1 MVKFLRF
8 VFAVLVAVLLLTGA
22 VDQQAAVAQNGLSV
36 SAEGVVEPAAYA
48 RLSLQIGG
56 TVAEIVAPEGT
67 AVSAGD
73 VILRLDTQEL
83 DTAVAQAQARLQ
95 AAQASLTAAQ
105 TALQQAQTAVSTA
118 EITLKAAQANLA
130 LVQAGPLP
138 EEVSAAEAALAAA
151 EAAVTQAAASRDAA
165 LTIADPADIQQA
177 EANLAQATAELRAL
191 EEQYQDIL
199 DTCFDTPDGEVCP
212 LYGTVEENTRRQ
224 LEAARLSQ
232 AAAQAALDALKQG
245 ATPAQRQAADAA
257 VALAVAN
264 RDAAQAR
271 LDLLLAGATPEQIRV
286 AEAAVSQAEVGI
298 EIAQAGVAQAEA
310 GVAQAEAGVA
320 AAETAVAQAQ
330 ALADKAVLRAPF
342 AGTVAQ
348 IEAAEGELAGT
359 AVPIVTLA
367 DFSGWLVK
375 TTDLTELDVPL
386 VAEGAPAQITIDAL
400 PNATL
405 TGTVTHI
412 AHTATLSRGD
422 IVYEVTI
429 TLDDPPPAL
438 RWGMTAFVDIRQ
450 K

>member
-8 VFAVLVAVLLLTGA
+8 VFAVFVAALFMTGA
-22 VDQQAAVAQNGLSV
+22 GGRQSAIAQNALSV

-130 LVQAGPLP
+130 LVQSGPLP
-138 EEVSAAEAALAAA
+138 EEVAAAEAALAAA
-151 EAAVTQAAASRDAA
+151 EAAVTQAAANRDAA
-165 LTIADPADIQQA
+165 LTIARPADIQQA
-177 EANLAQATAELRAL
+177 QANLAQATAELRAL

-212 LYGTVEENTRRQ
+212 LYGTVEETTRRQ
-224 LEAARLSQ
+224 LEAARLNQ
-232 AAAQAALDALKQG
+232 AAAQAALDALEQG

-257 VALAVAN
+257 VALAIAN
-264 RDAAQAR
+264 RDAVQAR

-286 AEAAVSQAEVGI
+286 AEVAVSQAEVGI

-320 AAETAVAQAQ
+320 AAEAGVAQAQ

-348 IEAAEGELAGT
+348 IEVAEGELAGT
-359 AVPIVTLA
+359 AVPVATLA

-386 VAEGAPAQITIDAL
+386 VTEGAPAQITIDAL
-400 PNATL
+400 PNTPL
-405 TGTVTHI
+405 TGTVNHI
-412 AHTATLSRGD
+412 AHTATLYRGD
-422 IVYEVTI
+422 IVYEVEITI
-429 TLDDPPPAL
+429 DNPPPAL

-450 K
+450 E

>member
-8 VFAVLVAVLLLTGA
+8 VFAVLMAVLLLTGA
-22 VDQQAAVAQNGLSV
+22 VDRQAAVAQNTLSV

-95 AAQASLTAAQ
+95 AAQASLAAAQ
-105 TALQQAQTAVSTA
+105 TSLQQAQTAVSTA

-138 EEVSAAEAALAAA
+138 EEIAAAEAALAAA

-199 DTCFDTPDGEVCP
+199 DTCFDTPNGEVCP
-212 LYGTVEENTRRQ
+212 LYGTVEESTRHQ

-232 AAAQAALDALKQG
+232 AAAQAALDALQQG
-245 ATPAQRQAADAA
+245 ATPAQRQVADAA
-257 VALAVAN
+257 VALAIAN

-286 AEAAVSQAEVGI
+286 AEVAVLQAEVGI

-310 GVAQAEAGVA
+310 AVAQAEAGVT

-359 AVPIVTLA
+359 AVPVVTLA

-386 VAEGAPAQITIDAL
+386 VTEGAPAQITIDAL
-400 PNATL
+400 PDTTL

-450 K
+450 Q